1 MKATL
6 QFNLPEEQTEFIR
19 ASRADIAWG
28 KLHDIDMQLSNW
40 MKYGGHEFKSVE
52 ELSDYIR
59 KEINEA
65 LGVVEE

>member
-6 QFNLPEEQTEFIR
+6 EFNLPEEQTEFIR
-19 ASRADIAWG
+19 ASRADIAWA
-28 KLHDIDMQLSNW
+28 KLHDIDMQLRNW

-52 ELSDYIR
+52 ELSSYIR